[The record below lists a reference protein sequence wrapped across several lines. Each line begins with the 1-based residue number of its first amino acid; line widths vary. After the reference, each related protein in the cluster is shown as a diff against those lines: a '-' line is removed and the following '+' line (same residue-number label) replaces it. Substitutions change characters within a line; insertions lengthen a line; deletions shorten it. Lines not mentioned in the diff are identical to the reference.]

1 MVAPKTFKLERLTTR
16 ESMGQGTVAD
26 DPQEVYD
33 ADFPVLYALP
43 KPDSAR
49 SRILQYITLRAE
61 GLKGQEIAD
70 RIGIKYATLRTM
82 VYKASKE
89 GWLKFTDPTE
99 RFQNQIVPKVVD
111 NIEHWIDKKDK
122 TMTIE
127 AAKGSG
133 IFKNYQAIRVE
144 GQAPTTVLALKIEPV
159 AAGQTKVTSG
169 HVVGVPKMIEGEVR
183 DGE

>member
-1 MVAPKTFKLERLTTR
+1 M
-16 ESMGQGTVAD
+16 ESMGLGTLAENAD
-26 DPQEVYD
+26 NPGEVYD

-43 KPDSAR
+43 SPNSAR
-49 SRILQYITLRAE
+49 SRILQYITYRAE
-61 GLKGQEIAD
+61 GLDGKAIAE
-70 RIGIKYATLRTM
+70 RMGMKYATLRTM

-133 IFKNYQAIRVE
+133 IFKNYQAIKVE
-144 GQAPTTVLALKIEPV
+144 GQAPMTVLALKIEP
-159 AAGQTKVTSG
+159 APGGNAKVLTG
-169 HVVGVPKMIEGEVR
+169 HVVGVPKAIEGEVT
-183 DGE
+183 GG

>member
-1 MVAPKTFKLERLTTR
+1 
-16 ESMGQGTVAD
+16 
-26 DPQEVYD
+26 
-33 ADFPVLYALP
+33 
-43 KPDSAR
+43 
-49 SRILQYITLRAE
+49 
-61 GLKGQEIAD
+61 
-70 RIGIKYATLRTM
+70 M

-169 HVVGVPKMIEGEVR
+169 HVVGVPKMIEGEVK
-183 DGE
+183 DG

>member
-1 MVAPKTFKLERLTTR
+1 
-16 ESMGQGTVAD
+16 MGQGTVAD

-127 AAKGSG
+127 AAKAHG
-133 IFKNYQAIRVE
+133 
-144 GQAPTTVLALKIEPV
+144 LAFCFN
-159 AAGQTKVTSG
+159 
-169 HVVGVPKMIEGEVR
+169 
-183 DGE
+183 

>member
-1 MVAPKTFKLERLTTR
+1 
-16 ESMGQGTVAD
+16 MGIGTVAD
-26 DPQEVYD
+26 APNEVYD

-43 KPDSAR
+43 SPNSAR
-49 SRILQYITLRAE
+49 ARILQYITLRAE
-61 GLKGQEIAD
+61 GLAGKEIAE

-82 VYKASKE
+82 VYRASQE

-127 AAKGSG
+127 AAKGAG
-133 IFKNYQAIRVE
+133 IFKNYQAIKVE
-144 GQAPTTVLALKIEPV
+144 GQAPMTVLALKIEP
-159 AAGQTKVTSG
+159 APGGNAKVLTG
-169 HVVGVPKMIEGEVR
+169 HVVGVPKAIEGEVTGG
-183 DGE
+183 D